1 MGKRKPT
8 THRESN
14 YTVKQ
19 KAVVA
24 RSGNQV
30 ADRLLFAC
38 VHLSVPGEEQRSR
51 ELLMWNKECP
61 NATPHLSQPS
71 KHQLEGGDAKWNDD
85 SFLFSLKA

>member
-1 MGKRKPT
+1 MEMGKRKPT

-30 ADRLLFAC
+30 ADRLVYAC
-38 VHLSVPGEEQRSR
+38 VPLCAWGGR
-51 ELLMWNKECP
+51 EAQGIVSAKKGGAPTLHP
-61 NATPHLSQPS
+61 IFPS
-71 KHQLEGGDAKWNDD
+71 LPKTT
-85 SFLFSLKA
+85 